1 MSLTEKEIVSKCQRG
16 ETEYYEQLV
25 NKYKR
30 SAYFYALGMVGSV
43 EDALDLSQEAFIRA
57 YRSIKRFKP
66 QYQFKN
72 WFFRILTNLCISHL
86 RKKRRRRVEVSTEDK
101 EGRTMPLP
109 DDHFNPHLLLEQK
122 EIMRQLWKALSEL
135 GNKHRE
141 IILLRDFQGL
151 SYKQISEILEIPVG
165 TVMSRLHQAR
175 SRLRVKMADFM

>member
-1 MSLTEKEIVSKCQRG
+1 MSFSEKEIISRCQQG
-16 ETEYYEQLV
+16 EVEYYEELV

-30 SAYFYALGMVGSV
+30 SAYFYALGMVGLV

-57 YRSIKRFKP
+57 YRSLKRFKP

-86 RKKRRRRVEVSTEDK
+86 RRKGRRAEVSTQDER
-101 EGRTMPLP
+101 GATIPLP
-109 DDHFNPHLLLEQK
+109 DDRFNPQLLLERK
-122 EIMRQLWKALSEL
+122 ETMSQLWKALSEL
-135 GNKHRE
+135 GAKHRE

-151 SYKQISEILEIPVG
+151 SYQQIAEVLEIPIG

-175 SRLRVKMADFM
+175 SRLREKTVGFL